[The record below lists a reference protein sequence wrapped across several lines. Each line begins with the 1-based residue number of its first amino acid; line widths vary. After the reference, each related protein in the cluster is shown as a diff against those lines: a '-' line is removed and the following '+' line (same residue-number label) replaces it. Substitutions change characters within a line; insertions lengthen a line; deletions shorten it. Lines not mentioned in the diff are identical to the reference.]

1 MKKRLL
7 SALLF
12 TAALSLPAAAQTL
25 PARPTPEGSG
35 TRPAPRTSAAEID
48 DANNANNA
56 ASPEEVSKKITRFE
70 KILAAL
76 PKFSGYAQIDYKMQF
91 EGFSS
96 SADQQGK
103 ALITVQDMYLRAKIR
118 PQIHIWAGQFPVP
131 LTIENYDISPGTLEV
146 PNFSHAIL
154 KMVCRNAVSGYNTY
168 GRDCGLQA
176 TGAFLHRDGWD
187 MFTYNL
193 ALFNGSQMNRP
204 DDNKSKDIVARL
216 TFFPLRELRISGSV
230 NWGEYTNNT
239 VSKDYIPMTRY
250 AAGFWYD
257 SEHILVRAEYAH
269 TGSSAAY
276 TDKTTGEKTRG
287 KVDEQ
292 MYYLIAGYKFKGKYM
307 PVIRYDVFNGKR
319 NTYLPGS
326 VGKQQDFLVGFLY
339 MPIPRLKAQAAWTLS
354 KYSAA
359 GAKNGNGFE
368 VALIGFF

>member
-1 MKKRLL
+1 
-7 SALLF
+7 
-12 TAALSLPAAAQTL
+12 
-25 PARPTPEGSG
+25 
-35 TRPAPRTSAAEID
+35 
-48 DANNANNA
+48 
-56 ASPEEVSKKITRFE
+56 
-70 KILAAL
+70 
-76 PKFSGYAQIDYKMQF
+76 
-91 EGFSS
+91 
-96 SADQQGK
+96 
-103 ALITVQDMYLRAKIR
+103 
-118 PQIHIWAGQFPVP
+118 
-131 LTIENYDISPGTLEV
+131 
-146 PNFSHAIL
+146 
-154 KMVCRNAVSGYNTY
+154 
-168 GRDCGLQA
+168 
-176 TGAFLHRDGWD
+176 
-187 MFTYNL
+187 
-193 ALFNGSQMNRP
+193 MNRP

-276 TDKTTGEKTRG
+276 TDKTNRG
-287 KVDEQ
+287 KDTRQGRRTDVLPHRRLQ
-292 MYYLIAGYKFKGKYM
+292 IQGQIHA
-307 PVIRYDVFNGKR
+307 VIRYDVFNGKR